1 MSGLLALIIATFT
14 KIGTVN
20 VNGKDKAIWGLQVAI
35 ESNPVAGMQVN
46 AVNRFGA
53 SQVKTLGN
61 QVTDQTR
68 TNLLTGAISL
78 VFEIA

>member
-1 MSGLLALIIATFT
+1 MTVTPLPIATFT

-20 VNGKDKAIWGLQVAI
+20 SNGKDKAIWGLQV
-35 ESNPVAGMQVN
+35 SVDFSPVAGMTVN

-53 SQVKTLGN
+53 SQVKTLGD

-78 VFEIA
+78 VFQIA